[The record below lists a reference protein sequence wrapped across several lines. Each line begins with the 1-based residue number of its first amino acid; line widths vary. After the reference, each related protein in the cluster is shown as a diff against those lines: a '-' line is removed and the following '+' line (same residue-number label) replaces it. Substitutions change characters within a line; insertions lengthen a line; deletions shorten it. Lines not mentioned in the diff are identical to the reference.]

1 MLTPGLEA
9 VREHLR
15 SHAAVPVYRTYQN
28 DTLTPV
34 SAYLRLSSGAEH
46 KGVLLESVERGEQ
59 LARYSFVGVQPRREL
74 WMTEEGLVSDG
85 EALDGDEDPFA
96 ALDDLCGD
104 WNAPSYENLP
114 GFTGGLVG
122 YLGYELIRHIEPTVD
137 VPGPDDTYPFPDLH
151 LYLMDRL
158 LIFDHVKRA
167 VHLVGHVRRGFGD
180 AAEQYAR
187 VESELDEWVER
198 LREPA
203 TPPDVLRPER
213 PLQDRVSS
221 NVGPEPFQEA
231 VRTIKRHI
239 RDGDVFQAVLSRRFD
254 VQDPN
259 HPFNLYRRLRSLNPS
274 PYMFYLDYGERQL
287 IGSSPEILVQ
297 KEGPTARVRP
307 IAGTRR
313 RGDTPAEDRELAEE
327 LLGDDKELAEHT
339 MLVDLGRNDLGR
351 VCRPGS
357 VEVTDRAYIERYS
370 HVMHMVSNVEG
381 EIPADVSAVDLLRA
395 TFPAGTVTGAPKV
408 RAMQILTRLEPDRR
422 GPYAGAVG
430 YLGFGGD
437 MDTCIT
443 IRTLL
448 ADGDRY
454 SVQAGAGIV
463 ADSRPARED
472 EETREK
478 ARALLRTL
486 ETLPETRF
494 L

>member
-1 MLTPGLEA
+1 MTPDLDA
-9 VREHLR
+9 VRDHLE
-15 SHAAVPVYRTYQN
+15 SHAVVPVYRTYQN

-34 SAYLRLSSGAEH
+34 SAYLRLSKGAER

-59 LARYSFVGVQPRREL
+59 LARYSFVGVQPRSEVL
-74 WMTEEGLVSDG
+74 VTEDG
-85 EALDGDEDPFA
+85 VEHDGSPVPAGDPFRA
-96 ALDDLCGD
+96 IDELSAD
-104 WNAPSYENLP
+104 WTTPSPEELP

-122 YLGYELIRHIEPTVD
+122 YLGYELVRHVEPSVN
-137 VPGPDDTYPFPDLH
+137 VPPPRSGDPFPDMH
-151 LYLMDRL
+151 LYLVDRL
-158 LIFDHVKRA
+158 LIFDHVKRV
-167 VHLVGHVRRGFGD
+167 VHLVGHVRRGMGD
-180 AAEQYAR
+180 PADQYR
-187 VESELDEWVER
+187 RIGEELDEWVRR

-203 TPPDVLRPER
+203 TPPPVHEPGSRLRDRLTSNYEPEAFR
-213 PLQDRVSS
+213 ED
-221 NVGPEPFQEA
+221 
-231 VRTIKRHI
+231 VRTIKEHI
-239 RDGDVFQAVLSRRFD
+239 RAGDVFQAVLSRRFD
-254 VQDPN
+254 VEDPN
-259 HPFNLYRRLRSLNPS
+259 HSFNLYRRLRSLNPS
-274 PYMFYLDYGERQL
+274 PYMFYLDYGDRQL

-297 KEGPTARVRP
+297 KESATARVRP

-313 RGDTPAEDRELAEE
+313 RGETPAADRRLAEE
-327 LLGDDKELAEHT
+327 LRADDKEIAEHT

-357 VEVTDRAYIERYS
+357 VDVTDRAYVERYS
-370 HVMHMVSNVEG
+370 HVMHLVSNVEG
-381 EIPADVSAVDLLRA
+381 TLPEDVTAADLLRA

-408 RAMQILTRLEPDRR
+408 RAMQILAELEPDRR

-448 ADGDRY
+448 ADGDHY

-463 ADSRPARED
+463 ADSRPERED

-486 ETLPETRF
+486 ETLPQTRF
-494 L
+494 I